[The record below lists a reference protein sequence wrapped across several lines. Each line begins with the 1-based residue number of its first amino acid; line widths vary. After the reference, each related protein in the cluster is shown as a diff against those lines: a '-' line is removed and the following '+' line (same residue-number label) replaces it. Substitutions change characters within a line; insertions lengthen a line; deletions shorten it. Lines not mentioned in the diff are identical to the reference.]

1 MRIFTAINLDNET
14 KKKLKEK
21 QERIK
26 EIVDFPIS
34 WTDENNF
41 HITLLFLGSLR
52 KEELENILKETEKKA
67 KEFSPFSFSFD
78 KITYFS
84 KEAPKMIWAKGKIS
98 KEIEEL
104 SIKGIIPHVTL
115 GRIKR
120 EAIETLSRED
130 LPEIEKEIDISF
142 NVSSIEIMESNL
154 RKGKAIHKVI
164 ASFPFKKI

>member
-98 KEIEEL
+98 KEIE
-104 SIKGIIPHVTL
+104 
-115 GRIKR
+115 
-120 EAIETLSRED
+120 
-130 LPEIEKEIDISF
+130 
-142 NVSSIEIMESNL
+142 
-154 RKGKAIHKVI
+154 
-164 ASFPFKKI
+164 